1 MSGALTAC
9 PILAILAI
17 LAILSARPAQASIS
31 AQLPAPV
38 QDTPG
43 VLVSIDWLAEHL
55 QDSSMVLL
63 HVGMPTAR
71 SSGEFIPGARF
82 LNYQEIVQVR
92 GGLIVEVPPID
103 ELIEPF
109 EVAGVSDDALVV
121 LYGSPAHLP
130 ARVYVTLDYLGHG
143 ARTVVL
149 DGGLEA
155 WKAADHPVE
164 ATPTQ
169 GPRGLFT
176 PIVQDNVLV
185 SAEWIEERLYGP
197 GIALIDSRPEGEYS
211 GRLPTRIGGRAG
223 HIPGARNLYWE
234 DLLVASENPVLRDF
248 TDVQLQF
255 LGAGAD
261 YGAIVVNY
269 CYVGM
274 RASYT
279 YLIAKH
285 LGYDTRLYDGSWD
298 EWSKKRLAAG
308 RDRVI
313 PILGPSDRCSAIVL
327 GILLLSALSARA
339 QEADRLVAG
348 QSGVIL
354 PHSEATRGRRGPGLH
369 EHPDRRNARRG
380 GLGRGDT
387 YDGLHPDRPE
397 RGRARQPAHGC
408 SLPL

>member
-1 MSGALTAC
+1 MILLFGHPGDVAARSGTCSRYRQTKEGQIRYEALKMKLGKRRTHRSPPWMTVALTAC
-9 PILAILAI
+9 PILAILA
-17 LAILSARPAQASIS
+17 ARPAQASIS
-31 AQLPAPV
+31 IQLPTPA
-38 QDTPG
+38 QAAPG
-43 VLVSIDWLAEHL
+43 VLVSVAWLAEHL
-55 QDSSMVLL
+55 QDSQLVLL

-92 GGLIVEVPPID
+92 DGLIVEVPPVE

-109 EVAGVSDDALVV
+109 EVAGVSEEALVV

-130 ARVYVTLDYLGHG
+130 ARAYVTLDYLGRG

-176 PIVQDNVLV
+176 PIVRDDVLV

-197 GIALIDSRPEGEYS
+197 GMALLDSRPEGEYT
-211 GRLPTRIGGRAG
+211 GGIPIRIGGRAG

-234 DLLVASENPVLRDF
+234 DLLVSSENPVLRDLL
-248 TDVQLQF
+248 DVQAQF
-255 LGAGAD
+255 LEAGAD
-261 YGAIVVNY
+261 YGASVVNY

-285 LGYDTRLYDGSWD
+285 LGYDTRLYDGSWN
-298 EWSKKRLAAG
+298 EWSKN
-308 RDRVI
+308 D
-313 PILGPSDRCSAIVL
+313 
-327 GILLLSALSARA
+327 
-339 QEADRLVAG
+339 
-348 QSGVIL
+348 
-354 PHSEATRGRRGPGLH
+354 
-369 EHPDRRNARRG
+369 
-380 GLGRGDT
+380 
-387 YDGLHPDRPE
+387 
-397 RGRARQPAHGC
+397 
-408 SLPL
+408 SLPAVTGLFPG

>member
-1 MSGALTAC
+1 MTLGTRRTDRPPPWMTLALTAC
-9 PILAILAI
+9 LILA
-17 LAILSARPAQASIS
+17 ARPARGSIS
-31 AQLPAPV
+31 VQLPSPA
-38 QDTPG
+38 QDAPG
-43 VLVSIDWLAEHL
+43 VLVSVDWLAEHL
-55 QDSSMVLL
+55 RDSSMVLL

-92 GGLIVEVPPID
+92 DNLIVEVPPID

-109 EVAGVSDDALVV
+109 EVAGVSDEALVV

-130 ARVYVTLDYLGHG
+130 ARAYVTLDYLGHG
-143 ARTVVL
+143 TRTVVL

-155 WKAADHPVE
+155 WKAADNPVE

-176 PIVQDNVLV
+176 PMVRDDVLV
-185 SAEWIEERLYGP
+185 SAEWIEERLYSP
-197 GIALIDSRPEGEYS
+197 GIAHIDSRPEGEYT
-211 GRLPTRIGGRAG
+211 GRIPTRIGGRAG

-234 DLLVASENPVLRDF
+234 DLLVSSENPVLRDF

-285 LGYDTRLYDGSWD
+285 LGYDARLYDGSWN
-298 EWSKKRLAAG
+298 EWSKN
-308 RDRVI
+308 D
-313 PILGPSDRCSAIVL
+313 
-327 GILLLSALSARA
+327 ALPAVTG
-339 QEADRLVAG
+339 LF
-348 QSGVIL
+348 
-354 PHSEATRGRRGPGLH
+354 PG
-369 EHPDRRNARRG
+369 
-380 GLGRGDT
+380 
-387 YDGLHPDRPE
+387 
-397 RGRARQPAHGC
+397 
-408 SLPL
+408 

>member
-1 MSGALTAC
+1 MKLEKRGVHTPPAWMIAALTAC
-9 PILAILAI
+9 LVLA
-17 LAILSARPAQASIS
+17 ARPARASIS
-31 AQLPAPV
+31 VQPPSPV
-38 QDTPG
+38 QDVPG

-71 SSGEFIPGARF
+71 SYSEFIPGARF

-92 GGLIVEVPPID
+92 DGLIVEMPPVD

-109 EVAGVSDDALVV
+109 EVAGVSDETLVI

-143 ARTVVL
+143 ARTAVL

-155 WKAADHPVE
+155 WKAAEHPLE

-169 GPRGLFT
+169 GPRGLFA
-176 PIVQDNVLV
+176 PILRDDVLV
-185 SAEWIEERLYGP
+185 SAEWISERLYDP
-197 GIALIDSRPEGEYS
+197 GIALLDSRPEGEYNGS
-211 GRLPTRIGGRAG
+211 LPTRIGGRAG

-234 DLLVASENPVLRDF
+234 DLLVSSLNPVLRDF

-255 LGAGAD
+255 QGAGAD

-285 LGYDTRLYDGSWD
+285 LGYDTRLYDGSWN
-298 EWSKKRLAAG
+298 EWSKN
-308 RDRVI
+308 D
-313 PILGPSDRCSAIVL
+313 
-327 GILLLSALSARA
+327 
-339 QEADRLVAG
+339 
-348 QSGVIL
+348 
-354 PHSEATRGRRGPGLH
+354 
-369 EHPDRRNARRG
+369 
-380 GLGRGDT
+380 
-387 YDGLHPDRPE
+387 
-397 RGRARQPAHGC
+397 
-408 SLPL
+408 SLPAVTGLFPF